1 MDTVMVRERYKIVRV
16 LEAENDYAFAESVDI
31 TERETPVRLLNIYE
45 GDWLPVYA
53 RIYSGLEGCAAF
65 CGSKTTRAG
74 ALVS

>member
-45 GDWLPVYA
+45 GNGCRSTRGSFPICRTA
-53 RIYSGLEGCAAF
+53 RHSAKRFWWKIAW
-65 CGSKTTRAG
+65 
-74 ALVS
+74 